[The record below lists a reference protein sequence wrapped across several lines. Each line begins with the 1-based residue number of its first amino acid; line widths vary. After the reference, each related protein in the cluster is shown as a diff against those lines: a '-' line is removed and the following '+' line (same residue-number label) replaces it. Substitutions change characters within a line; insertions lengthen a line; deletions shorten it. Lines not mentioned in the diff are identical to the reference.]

1 MAKLWRLIRTGIFN
15 AFENMAIDHVLL
27 DACHKE
33 TAANTV
39 RFYRWNPSAVSIG
52 RFQYLEDEVDV
63 EACRKLNVDIVRRLS
78 SGGAVYHDF
87 EGELTYSIICRT
99 DETRIPSDVVE
110 TYQHLCEGLLMGLN
124 RLGVS
129 AKYSS
134 GSENYCPN
142 LFVKKRKISGNAQS
156 RRGNTLLQH
165 GTILRKLDF
174 VKMFTVLKVN
184 KQKADANTI
193 KKAVNS
199 LTSLQHELGTPPS
212 FGQVEEALIEG
223 LSSTLPARFYE
234 EGLTDAEL
242 ESARKIAESW
252 YSKSDWTHQRGLTK

>member
-15 AFENMAIDHVLL
+15 AYENMAIDHVLL

-52 RFQYLEDEVDV
+52 RFQHLEDEVDV
-63 EACRKLNVDIVRRLS
+63 EACRKLNVDIVRRIS

-99 DETRIPSDVVE
+99 NDTQLSSDVVE
-110 TYQHLCEGLLMGLN
+110 TYQYLCKGILLGLN
-124 RLGVS
+124 RLGIS
-129 AKYSS
+129 AKYSA
-134 GSENYCPN
+134 GSENFCPN

-184 KQKADANTI
+184 KQKADETTI

-212 FGQVEEALIEG
+212 FGQIEEALIEG
-223 LSSTLPARFYE
+223 LSSMLPARFYE

-242 ESARKIAESW
+242 QSARKIAKSW
-252 YSKSDWTHQRGLTK
+252 YAKSEWTHQRGLKK

>member
-27 DACHKE
+27 DGCHKE
-33 TAANTV
+33 TAANTI

-52 RFQYLEDEVDV
+52 RFQHLDDEVDAD
-63 EACRKLNVDIVRRLS
+63 ACRKLNVDIVRRLS

-99 DETRIPSDVVE
+99 DNTQLPSDVIE
-110 TYQHLCEGLLMGLN
+110 TYQHLCQGLLAGLN

-129 AKYSS
+129 AKFSS
-134 GSENYCPN
+134 GSENFCPN

-165 GTILRKLDF
+165 GTVLRMVDIN
-174 VKMFTVLKVN
+174 KMFNFLKIN
-184 KQKADANTI
+184 KQKADASVV
-193 KKAVNS
+193 KKAAGS
-199 LTSLQHELGTPPS
+199 LTSLQQELGKPPS
-212 FGQVEEALIEG
+212 FGQIEEALIEG
-223 LSSTLPARFYE
+223 LSGALPARFYE

-242 ESARKIAESW
+242 QSAQQIAETW
-252 YSKSDWTHQRGLTK
+252 YATSDWTFQRGLKK

>member
-1 MAKLWRLIRTGIFN
+1 MAKLWRLIRTGIFT

-33 TAANTV
+33 TAANTI

-52 RFQYLEDEVDV
+52 RFQYLDDEVDA

-99 DETRIPSDVVE
+99 DDTNLPSDVVE
-110 TYQHLCEGLLMGLN
+110 TYQHLCNGLLVGLN

-129 AKYSS
+129 AKFSS
-134 GSENYCPN
+134 GSDNFCPN

-156 RRGNTLLQH
+156 RRGNTFLQH
-165 GTILRKLDF
+165 GTILRTLDLN
-174 VKMFTVLKVN
+174 KMFTFLKVN
-184 KQKADANTI
+184 KQKADATVI
-193 KKAVNS
+193 KKAATS
-199 LTSLQHELGTPPS
+199 LTSLQQELGKPPS
-212 FGQVEEALIEG
+212 FGQIEEALIEG
-223 LSSTLPARFYE
+223 LTGTLPARFYE
-234 EGLTDAEL
+234 EGLTDAEHQ
-242 ESARKIAESW
+242 SARQIAESW
-252 YSKSDWTHQRGLTK
+252 YAKSDWTFQRGLKK

>member
-15 AFENMAIDHVLL
+15 AYENMAIDHVLL

-33 TAANTV
+33 TAANTI
-39 RFYRWNPSAVSIG
+39 RFYRWNPSAVSVG
-52 RFQYLEDEVDV
+52 RFQHLEDEVDV
-63 EACRKLNVDIVRRLS
+63 KACRKLNVDIVRRLS

-99 DETRIPSDVVE
+99 DETQLPSDVVE
-110 TYQHLCEGLLMGLN
+110 TYQHLCKGLLMGLN

-134 GSENYCPN
+134 GSANFCPN

-199 LTSLQHELGTPPS
+199 LTSLHHELGEPPS
-212 FGQVEEALIEG
+212 FGQIEEALIEG
-223 LSSTLPARFYE
+223 LSGTLPARFYE

-242 ESARKIAESW
+242 QSARKIAESW
-252 YSKSDWTHQRGLTK
+252 YATSDWTHQRGLKK

>member
-1 MAKLWRLIRTGIFN
+1 MAKLWRLIRTGIFT

-27 DACHKE
+27 EGCHKE
-33 TAANTV
+33 TAANTI

-99 DETRIPSDVVE
+99 DDTQLPTDVVE
-110 TYQHLCEGLLMGLN
+110 TYQHLCNGLIVGFN

-129 AKYSS
+129 AKFSP
-134 GSENYCPN
+134 GTDNFCPN
-142 LFVKKRKISGNAQS
+142 LYVKKRKISGNAQS
-156 RRGNTLLQH
+156 RRGNSLLQH
-165 GTILRKLDF
+165 GTVLRTLDIN
-174 VKMFTVLKVN
+174 KMFTFLKVN
-184 KQKADANTI
+184 KQTADSTVIQKAAR
-193 KKAVNS
+193 S
-199 LTSLQHELGTPPS
+199 LTSLQQELEKPPS
-212 FGQVEEALIEG
+212 FGQIEEALIEG

-242 ESARKIAESW
+242 QSARQMAESW
-252 YSKSDWTHQRGLTK
+252 YANDNWTVQRGLKK

>member
-27 DACHKE
+27 DGCHKD
-33 TAANTV
+33 TAANTI

-52 RFQYLEDEVDV
+52 RFQHLEDEVDV
-63 EACRKLNVDIVRRLS
+63 DACKKLNVDIVRRIS

-99 DETRIPSDVVE
+99 DDTQLPTDVIE
-110 TYQHLCEGLLMGLN
+110 TYQHLCSGLLAGLN

-129 AKYSS
+129 ARFSP
-134 GSENYCPN
+134 GSESFCPN

-165 GTILRKLDF
+165 GTILRTLDLY
-174 VKMFTVLKVN
+174 KMFAFLKVD
-184 KQKADANTI
+184 KQKADANLINTAA
-193 KKAVNS
+193 KS
-199 LTSLQHELGTPPS
+199 LTSLKLELGTTPS
-212 FGQVEEALIEG
+212 FGQIEEALIEG
-223 LSSTLPARFYE
+223 LSSALPARFYE

-242 ESARKIAESW
+242 QSARQIADTW
-252 YSKSDWTHQRGLTK
+252 YAKPDWTFRRGLEK

>member
-27 DACHKE
+27 DGCHKD
-33 TAANTV
+33 TAANTI

-52 RFQYLEDEVDV
+52 RFQHLDDEVDA

-99 DETRIPSDVVE
+99 DDTQLPSDVIE
-110 TYQHLCEGLLMGLN
+110 TYQHLCQGLLAGLN

-129 AKYSS
+129 AKFSS
-134 GSENYCPN
+134 GSDSFCPN

-165 GTILRKLDF
+165 GTILRSIDLN
-174 VKMFTVLKVN
+174 KMFTFLKVN
-184 KQKADANTI
+184 KQKADTSVM
-193 KKAVNS
+193 KKAAEG
-199 LTSLQHELGTPPS
+199 LTSLQQELGTSPS
-212 FGQVEEALIEG
+212 FGQIEEALIEG
-223 LSSTLPARFYE
+223 LSAALPARFYE

-242 ESARKIAESW
+242 QSAQQIAETW
-252 YSKSDWTHQRGLTK
+252 YATPDWTFQRGLKK

>member
-15 AFENMAIDHVLL
+15 AYENMAIDHVLL
-27 DACHKE
+27 DGCHKE
-33 TAANTV
+33 TAANTI

-52 RFQYLEDEVDV
+52 RFQHLDDEVDAD
-63 EACRKLNVDIVRRLS
+63 ACRKLNVDLVRRLS

-99 DETRIPSDVVE
+99 DNTQLPSDVIE
-110 TYQHLCEGLLMGLN
+110 TYQHLCQGLLAGLN

-129 AKYSS
+129 AKFSS
-134 GSENYCPN
+134 GSENFCPN

-165 GTILRKLDF
+165 GTVLRMVD
-174 VKMFTVLKVN
+174 VNKMFTFLKVN
-184 KQKADANTI
+184 KQKADASVV
-193 KKAVNS
+193 KKAAES
-199 LTSLQHELGTPPS
+199 LTSLQQELGTLPS
-212 FGQVEEALIEG
+212 FGQIEEALIEG
-223 LSSTLPARFYE
+223 LSGALPARFYE

-242 ESARKIAESW
+242 QSAQQIAETW
-252 YSKSDWTHQRGLTK
+252 YETSDWTLQRGLKK

>member
-1 MAKLWRLIRTGIFN
+1 MAQLWRLIRTGIFN

-27 DACHKE
+27 DGCHKE

-52 RFQYLEDEVDV
+52 RFQHLGDEVDV
-63 EACRKLNVDIVRRLS
+63 EACHKFNVDIVRRIS

-87 EGELTYSIICRT
+87 EGELTYSIICRV
-99 DETRIPSDVVE
+99 DSSQLPSDVIE
-110 TYQHLCEGLLMGLN
+110 TYEHLCNGLLIGLN

-129 AKYSS
+129 AKFVS
-134 GSENYCPN
+134 GSDRFCPN

-165 GTILRKLDF
+165 GTILRMLDLAR
-174 VKMFTVLKVN
+174 MFTFLKV
-184 KQKADANTI
+184 KKMKADALAI
-193 KKAVNS
+193 EKATKS
-199 LTSLQHELGTPPS
+199 LTSLQQELGTVPT
-212 FGQVEEALIEG
+212 FGQIEEALIEG
-223 LSSTLPARFYE
+223 LSSALPARFYE

-242 ESARKIAESW
+242 QSAQTLAQSW
-252 YSKSDWTHQRGLTK
+252 YGKSDWTYQRGLK

>member
-27 DACHKE
+27 DGCHKD
-33 TAANTV
+33 TAANTI

-52 RFQYLEDEVDV
+52 RFQHLNDEVNVD
-63 EACRKLNVDIVRRLS
+63 ACQKLNIDVVRRIS

-99 DETRIPSDVVE
+99 DDAQLPSDVIE
-110 TYQHLCEGLLMGLN
+110 TYKRLCSGLLVGLN

-129 AKYSS
+129 AKFAS
-134 GSENYCPN
+134 GSEHYCPN

-165 GTILRKLDF
+165 GTILRSLDLH
-174 VKMFTVLKVN
+174 KMFTFLKIN
-184 KQKADANTI
+184 KRKADVDGI
-193 KKAVNS
+193 KRAAMS
-199 LTSLQHELGTPPS
+199 LTSLQHELGKTPS
-212 FGQVEEALIEG
+212 FGQIEEALIEG
-223 LSSTLPARFYE
+223 LSGTLPARFYE

-242 ESARKIAESW
+242 QSARQIAESW
-252 YSKSDWTHQRGLTK
+252 YANEDWTYQRGLKK

>member
-15 AFENMAIDHVLL
+15 AFDNMAIDHVLL

-33 TAANTV
+33 TAANTI

-52 RFQYLEDEVDV
+52 RFQHLEDEVDA
-63 EACRKLNVDIVRRLS
+63 EACRKFNIDIVRRLS

-99 DETRIPSDVVE
+99 DEIQLPSDVIE
-110 TYQHLCEGLLMGLN
+110 TYHHLCNGLLVGLN

-129 AKYSS
+129 AKFSP
-134 GSENYCPN
+134 GSEAFCPN

-165 GTILRKLDF
+165 GTILRTLNLN
-174 VKMFTVLKVN
+174 KMFTFLKVN
-184 KQKADANTI
+184 KQKADTSFI
-193 KKAVNS
+193 KNAAGS
-199 LTSLQHELGTPPS
+199 LTSLHQELGKAPS
-212 FGQVEEALIEG
+212 FGQIEEALIEG
-223 LSSTLPARFYE
+223 LSATLPARFYE
-234 EGLTDAEL
+234 EGLTDTEL
-242 ESARKIAESW
+242 QSAQQIAESW
-252 YSKSDWTHQRGLTK
+252 YAKPNWTFQRGLKK